1 MSVLVKCR
9 WRTSVFGTT
18 MVLDMW
24 KQFSTSFQTALMS
37 FARLDLD
44 VQYSGIRLN
53 LFSEV
58 SMRFYSRCEFIFGL

>member
-18 MVLDMW
+18 MVLEMW